1 MHRFTRPQLAP
12 TALARGFATAESSA
26 KVTGPLRGDIKLL
39 TTSKLNF
46 GDVLIVPQK
55 SFVHSRSKVDI
66 QTTYKFKYS
75 KFQWTGVPIMSS
87 NMDTVTNEQ
96 TAAIL
101 AEYNWVS
108 VFPKHFNSLW
118 EAADELPAVLAK
130 NDTYALSCGTSDAD
144 IQSVMRTAAKIESKF
159 GQPVKMICVDIAN
172 GYLDV
177 LVQKCSKI
185 RELMPDVI
193 LMAGNVVTPE
203 GMYELVHKGFC
214 DVIKVGIGSGA
225 ACTTR
230 LKTGVGYPQ
239 FSAVV
244 ECASAAKSY
253 GCHIISDGGAV
264 FAGDCAKAFAAN
276 ASFMMLGSML
286 AGHNESPGDLI
297 VDPKTGKSFKEY
309 YGMSSKRANE
319 KYFGGLQSYRAAE
332 GKLTHIPV
340 KGLLADTIQDI
351 EGGIRSAC
359 TYVNAES
366 LEELSQNAVFVEV
379 KQTYNGSLDQYV
391 VGRI

>member
-1 MHRFTRPQLAP
+1 
-12 TALARGFATAESSA
+12 
-26 KVTGPLRGDIKLL
+26 
-39 TTSKLNF
+39 
-46 GDVLIVPQK
+46 
-55 SFVHSRSKVDI
+55 
-66 QTTYKFKYS
+66 
-75 KFQWTGVPIMSS
+75 
-87 NMDTVTNEQ
+87 
-96 TAAIL
+96 
-101 AEYNWVS
+101 
-108 VFPKHFNSLW
+108 
-118 EAADELPAVLAK
+118 
-130 NDTYALSCGTSDAD
+130 
-144 IQSVMRTAAKIESKF
+144 
-159 GQPVKMICVDIAN
+159 MICVDIAN
-172 GYLDV
+172 GYLDA
-177 LVQKCSKI
+177 LVQKCCKI

-203 GMYELVHKGFC
+203 GMYELVHKGYV

-264 FAGDCAKAFAAN
+264 FAGDCAKAFGAN
-276 ASFMMLGSML
+276 ASFIMLGSML
-286 AGHNESPGDLI
+286 ASHDESPVDLI
-297 VDPKTGKSFKEY
+297 VDEKTGKRYKEY

-319 KYFGGLQSYRAAE
+319 KYFGELKSYRAAE

-340 KGLLADTIQDI
+340 KGSLNDTIQDI

-366 LEELSQNAVFVEV
+366 LEELALNAIFVEV

-391 VGRI
+391 VGRV

>member
-1 MHRFTRPQLAP
+1 
-12 TALARGFATAESSA
+12 
-26 KVTGPLRGDIKLL
+26 
-39 TTSKLNF
+39 
-46 GDVLIVPQK
+46 
-55 SFVHSRSKVDI
+55 
-66 QTTYKFKYS
+66 
-75 KFQWTGVPIMSS
+75 
-87 NMDTVTNEQ
+87 
-96 TAAIL
+96 
-101 AEYNWVS
+101 
-108 VFPKHFNSLW
+108 
-118 EAADELPAVLAK
+118 
-130 NDTYALSCGTSDAD
+130 
-144 IQSVMRTAAKIESKF
+144 MRVAAKIQSKF
-159 GQPVKMICVDIAN
+159 GTPVKMICVDIAN

-185 RELMPDVI
+185 REIMPDDI

-203 GMYELVHKGFC
+203 GMYELVHKGYC
-214 DVIKVGIGSGA
+214 DIIKVGIGSGA

-276 ASFMMLGSML
+276 SSFVMLGSML
-286 AGHNESPGDLI
+286 AGHNESPGELI

-340 KGLLADTIQDI
+340 KGSLEDTIQDI